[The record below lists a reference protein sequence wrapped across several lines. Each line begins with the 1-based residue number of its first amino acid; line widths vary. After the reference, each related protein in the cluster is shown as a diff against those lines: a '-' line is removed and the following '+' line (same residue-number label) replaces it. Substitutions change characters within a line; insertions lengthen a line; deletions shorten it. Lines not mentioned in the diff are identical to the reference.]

1 MVYQKKYFEAL
12 KIRFVVIK
20 GSFTR
25 AFYDNKS
32 TSKSFKNYFFGEP
45 WHYKWFLWKNEFLE
59 IFLEKFGH
67 FGLKFYDNK
76 SNFKSFKKIFFGEPW
91 LYKWFLWK
99 NKFLEFF
106 LEKFGH
112 FWLKWCQRHLC
123 PNSTLNFVDVGMFKT
138 YQKVIK

>member
-45 WHYKWFLWKNEFLE
+45 
-59 IFLEKFGH
+59 
-67 FGLKFYDNK
+67 
-76 SNFKSFKKIFFGEPW
+76 
-91 LYKWFLWK
+91 
-99 NKFLEFF
+99 
-106 LEKFGH
+106 
-112 FWLKWCQRHLC
+112 
-123 PNSTLNFVDVGMFKT
+123 
-138 YQKVIK
+138 